1 MTQIPVLVVDDDSS
15 GLYIKARA
23 LRVAGFDVHE
33 AASAAQTI
41 DLLGRRQIQVAVL
54 DVKLPDMHGFE
65 LCRLVKTRFPNI
77 VVLQTSATFT
87 SAADRVAG
95 LDIGADAYL
104 VEPMEETELVATVR
118 ALMRVRQAEVALRDA
133 EMRFAQFAHA
143 SPDILWTYD
152 AGARRFEFVSSAAEK
167 LLGHPPEDLKR
178 DPELWFARIHPEDR
192 SVVGAIIEAGDTHRE
207 LPAIEY
213 RFVDPDGIVKW
224 VRDKPFVLPTEGGGR
239 RIGGLIRDVTDN
251 KLAERQREL
260 LVAELNHR
268 VKNTLAIV
276 QAIAAHTLH
285 ASSPRDFETAFI
297 SRLET
302 LAKAH
307 DLLTRSHWNGASLK
321 DVVDTSLAPFHGPE
335 AKDRIATSGPNIWIA
350 PNTAVTL
357 ALAFHEL
364 ATNATKYGSLSNEA
378 GLVQITWRVEP
389 EIEPREVQLR
399 WRECGGPPLTAPTR
413 KGFGSLLMERVLAY
427 DAQGRT
433 KLSFPASGFEFDL
446 QLPLS
451 DKVKLM

>member
-1 MTQIPVLVVDDDSS
+1 MTQIPILVVDDDSS

-33 AASAAQTI
+33 AGSAAQTI
-41 DLLGRRQIQVAVL
+41 ELLGRRQIQVAVL

-118 ALMRVRQAEVALRDA
+118 ALMRVRQAEAALRDA
-133 EMRFAQFAHA
+133 EVRFAQFAQA

-152 AGARRFEFVSSAAEK
+152 TGARRFDFVSSVAEE
-167 LLGHPPEDLKR
+167 LLGHSLEDLKR
-178 DPELWFARIHPEDR
+178 DPELWFARVHPEDR
-192 SVVGAIIEAGDTHRE
+192 PALMAMIQATEPHRE
-207 LPAIEY
+207 LSAIEY
-213 RFVDPDGIVKW
+213 RFVLPGGTVKW
-224 VRDKPFVLPTEGGGR
+224 VKDNPFVLPTEDGKPHL
-239 RIGGLIRDVTDN
+239 GGLVRDVTET

-260 LVAELNHR
+260 LIAELNHR

-276 QAIAAHTLH
+276 QSIASHTRH
-285 ASSPRDFETAFI
+285 ASSPQDFEASFS
-297 SRLET
+297 SRLEN

-307 DLLTRSHWNGASLK
+307 DLLTRSHWNGTSLK
-321 DVVDTSLAPFHGPE
+321 EVIDASLAPFLGPE
-335 AKDRIATSGPNIWIA
+335 DKVRLTASGPNIWIA

-364 ATNATKYGSLSNEA
+364 ATNATKYGSLSNED
-378 GLVQITWRVEP
+378 GHVEITWKAEP
-389 EIEPREVQLR
+389 VTDPREIQLR
-399 WRECGGPPLTAPTR
+399 WCERGGPTLTAPTR

-427 DAQGRT
+427 EVQGRT
-433 KLSFPASGFEFDL
+433 KLSFPASGLEFDF

-451 DKVKLM
+451 EKVKLM

>member
-1 MTQIPVLVVDDDSS
+1 VTQIPVLVVDDDCS
-15 GLYIKARA
+15 GLYIKTRA
-23 LRVAGFDVHE
+23 LRVAGFDVYE
-33 AASAAQTI
+33 AGSAAQTI
-41 DLLGRRQIQVAVL
+41 DLLEQRQFQLAVL

-87 SAADRVAG
+87 SASDRVAG

-118 ALMRVRQAEVALRDA
+118 ALMRVRQAEAALRNA
-133 EMRFAQFAHA
+133 EIQFAQFAHA
-143 SPDILWTYD
+143 SPDVLWTYD
-152 AGARRFEFVSSAAEK
+152 SGARRFEFVSSAAEEF
-167 LLGHPPEDLKR
+167 LGHPLEDLKR

-192 SVVGAIIEAGDTHRE
+192 PVVIAMIEAGDTHRD
-207 LPAIEY
+207 LPTIEY
-213 RFVDPDGIVKW
+213 RFVRPDGSVKW
-224 VRDKPFVLPTEGGGR
+224 VRDKPFVVPTEGGSR

-251 KLAERQREL
+251 KFAERQREL
-260 LVAELNHR
+260 LIAELNHR

-276 QAIAAHTLH
+276 QSIASHTLH
-285 ASSPRDFETAFI
+285 TSSPRDFEAAFI

-307 DLLTRSHWNGASLK
+307 DLLTRSNWNGTSLK
-321 DVVDTSLAPFHGPE
+321 DVVDASLAPFADPE

-364 ATNATKYGSLSNEA
+364 ATNATKYGSLSNEV
-378 GLVQITWRVEP
+378 GQVQITWKAEP
-389 EIEPREVQLR
+389 ETEPREVQLR

-427 DAQGRT
+427 EARGRT
-433 KLSFPASGFEFDL
+433 KLSFPASGLEFDF